1 MSEKKEQI
9 INTIDELQKIVDLFY
24 QQKNQEAFEKM
35 DNALKDLENSI
46 NIIAMYQEE
55 HADLV
60 MDENKIYNTLKDAMD
75 ALEKGDVVLLADI
88 FQYEFIEYL
97 SGLSLN
103 ME

>member
-9 INTIDELQKIVDLFY
+9 INTIDELEEIVDLFY

-46 NIIAMYQEE
+46 NIIAMYQKE

-97 SGLSLN
+97 SGLCSN

>member
-46 NIIAMYQEE
+46 NIIGMYQEE